1 MEDEGWISTA
11 FAVINHKFSHLSPQQ
26 NHTNAQIYG
35 ITLLVFNNE
44 SGDILIFFAHI
55 TLDDNFRK
63 EQTLRQHC
71 EQTAIYA
78 ANSMNKTKFYH
89 MAYVAGLLHDMGKAT
104 KKFNDYLEDAFAGKD
119 VVRGSVNHTFAGVIY
134 LLDKYHE
141 QTEMPMRKLTAEII
155 TYAIGA
161 HHGLFDCVDLN
172 GNNGFMYRLYKDR
185 NELCYDEAVQN
196 FFENVAD
203 EKIID
208 ALFDKSVEEFSAYY
222 KKSALDWNK
231 NRDKVFYQIS
241 LLARLLLSAVIY
253 GDRRDTYEFMN
264 CKDPAYDMLWHSQK
278 NIIKKELYLL
288 FRC

>member
-1 MEDEGWISTA
+1 
-11 FAVINHKFSHLSPQQ
+11 
-26 NHTNAQIYG
+26 
-35 ITLLVFNNE
+35 
-44 SGDILIFFAHI
+44 
-55 TLDDNFRK
+55 
-63 EQTLRQHC
+63 
-71 EQTAIYA
+71 
-78 ANSMNKTKFYH
+78 
-89 MAYVAGLLHDMGKAT
+89 
-104 KKFNDYLEDAFAGKD
+104 
-119 VVRGSVNHTFAGVIY
+119 
-134 LLDKYHE
+134 
-141 QTEMPMRKLTAEII
+141 
-155 TYAIGA
+155 
-161 HHGLFDCVDLN
+161 
-172 GNNGFMYRLYKDR
+172 MYRLYKDR

-278 NIIKKELYLL
+278 NIIKKELY
-288 FRC
+288 FSSRY